1 MKFFE
6 RIYSDMALLIGL
18 KRALKAYEPIEK
30 EPALSIGKDIERTVD
45 AYPDN
50 IAIRFEG
57 ASMTYREFDARA
69 NAYAHWALAQGLKK
83 GDTVAL
89 LMTNRPDYVC
99 CWIGLAKIGVVT
111 GLINTNLTGAP
122 LSHTL
127 NISEARHVI
136 LSADMMG
143 ALGAVAAN
151 LTHAPKAWVLE
162 GADGAE
168 NLGAALQTMP
178 TERPPPALREAV
190 TQDDLALYVYTSG
203 TTGAPKA
210 AKMLNRRVLGMMRA
224 FLGAGDGGPSDK
236 VYVTLPLYHG
246 TGGLCGVGFALIAGG
261 TLIIRRKF
269 SATHFWQE
277 ATEEKATVFFYIGEL
292 CRYLVNTPPSPYDT
306 AHSLRLGIGNGLRPD
321 VWEKFEPRFNIPQI
335 LEFYGSTEGNVS
347 LFNLDGKP
355 GAIGRVPLWLAPR
368 LNIRIVKFDVETEQP
383 VRNAKGLCIQAD
395 YDEVGEAIGRIDDK
409 EARFKFEGY
418 SGDPKQTEKKIL
430 RDVFKKGDMWFRTGD
445 LMKKDRD
452 AYFYFIDR
460 IGDTFRWKGE
470 NVSTNE
476 VGDVLAQFPGVK
488 EANVFGVRVADL
500 DGRAGMAALTLD
512 GDVDLARFRDYV
524 VGQLPAYA
532 RPLFLR
538 MQPEI
543 ETTGT
548 FKYRKVDL
556 VKEGFDPSKTPDAI
570 WFDHPA
576 EKKYVRLTPEMYAD
590 VQAGKFKL

>member
-1 MKFFE
+1 MNFAE
-6 RIYSDMALLIGL
+6 RLYSDIALLVGL
-18 KRALKAYEPIEK
+18 RRALKSYGPIESD
-30 EPALSIGKDIERTVD
+30 PGLSIGKDIERAVD
-45 AYPDN
+45 LYPDN

-57 ASMTYREFDARA
+57 ESMSYRAFDARA

-83 GDTVAL
+83 GDTIAL
-89 LMTNRPDYVC
+89 FMTNRPDFVC

-111 GLINTNLTGAP
+111 GLINTNLSGAP
-122 LSHTL
+122 LAHTL
-127 NISEARHVI
+127 NISEADHVV
-136 LSADMMG
+136 LSADLMG
-143 ALGAVAAN
+143 PYEAVAGQ
-151 LTHAPKAWVLE
+151 LKRTPKPWVLE
-162 GADGAE
+162 GAANAE
-168 NLGAALQTMP
+168 HLDAALATMNG
-178 TERPPPALREAV
+178 ERPPRALREAV
-190 TQDDLALYVYTSG
+190 AQDDLALYVYTSG

-224 FLGAGDGGPSDK
+224 FLGAGDGDSNDK

-269 SATHFWQE
+269 SATHFWKE
-277 ATEEKATVFFYIGEL
+277 AADEGATVFFYIGEL
-292 CRYLVNTPPSPYDT
+292 CRYLANTPPSPSDT
-306 AHSLRLGIGNGLRPD
+306 GHKLRLGIGNGLRQD
-321 VWEKFEPRFNIPQI
+321 VWEKFQPRFAIPQI

-347 LFNLDGKP
+347 LFNLDGKM
-355 GAIGRVPLWLAPR
+355 GAIGRVPFWLAPR

-383 VRNAKGLCIQAD
+383 IRNAKGLCLQAD
-395 YDEVGEAIGRIDDK
+395 YEEVGEAIGMINE

-460 IGDTFRWKGE
+460 IGDTFRWKAE

-476 VGDVLAQFPGVK
+476 VGDVLAQFKGVV
-488 EANVFGVRVADL
+488 EANVYGVRVADL
-500 DGRAGMAALTLD
+500 DGRAGMAALTLES
-512 GDVDLARFRDYV
+512 DVDLAALHAYATAA
-524 VGQLPAYA
+524 LPAYA

-538 MQPEI
+538 IQPAI

-556 VKEGFDPSKTPDAI
+556 VTEGFDPTKTPDPI

-576 EKKYVRLTPEMYAD
+576 ERAYVRVTPALHAEI
-590 VQAGKFKL
+590 QAGKFRL